1 MDEMVA
7 PVDEHAAEMLSVVLH
22 GKGAFRRFKD
32 ALHLLD
38 EHWLQAWHQ
47 WETGESKL
55 LSKSGSRTFS
65 SLLRP
70 VRAPK
75 PSGQR
80 ENTLLH
86 NHAELIWV

>member
-47 WETGESKL
+47 WGDRRVEAALEEWLKDVL
-55 LSKSGSRTFS
+55 
-65 SLLRP
+65 
-70 VRAPK
+70 
-75 PSGQR
+75 
-80 ENTLLH
+80 
-86 NHAELIWV
+86 